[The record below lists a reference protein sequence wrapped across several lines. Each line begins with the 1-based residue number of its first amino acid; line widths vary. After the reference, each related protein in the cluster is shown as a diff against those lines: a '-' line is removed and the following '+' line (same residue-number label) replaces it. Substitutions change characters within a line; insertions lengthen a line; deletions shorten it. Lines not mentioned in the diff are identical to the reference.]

1 MFGSI
6 ALAAFA
12 MKFSLALI
20 LISLGQLFSAS
31 SDFAVSEL
39 IFVSGVVAGGFS
51 VCVYSDFK
59 KISAAISIFTM
70 CFALF
75 LLYSACSTDYD
86 FAAFA

>member
-20 LISLGQLFSAS
+20 LISLGQLFSAV

-59 KISAAISIFTM
+59 KISAAISILHM